1 MTERR
6 YSQIEREAL
15 GCVWAVERLHNYLF
29 GIKFT
34 LLTHN
39 KPLPSM
45 FDPYSSKVLPPRI
58 QRLAWRLHQYSFRIQ
73 HIAGNANTADSLSR
87 LPSKQ
92 NDCSDTGFV
101 CENYVRFVYM
111 SNMLDL
117 QAVTLSD
124 MTCETSKD
132 VTLSKL
138 LAQIQTGKWSRD
150 ADLEP
155 YSRIKD
161 ELSIFEGVILRGNR
175 IVVPQ
180 SLRKQILSLAHE
192 MHQGI
197 VKTKQ
202 FLRTRFFWPGMD
214 DATEKMIKNCQA
226 CVVNQPLNKY
236 TPLQPTPLP
245 RGPWVKGAVDLVGP
259 VDGKF
264 ILIYIDYY
272 SSYPEAYILKEITS
286 REVIKA
292 LTDIFARFGFP
303 EELVSDNGKQF
314 ISEEFEA
321 FLKSC
326 GIRHIR
332 VSPYYARSNG
342 KLEGFHRYLKTNFR
356 AVISEGKSW
365 QKELPKILMTYRAS
379 PHQICGKSPGMLLF
393 NHEIRTKVPH
403 IESNSNTAA
412 SALDLDHRSKCSLYQ
427 AKLKD
432 YHDTKQHASP
442 HNFSVGDVVFCA
454 NMKPNKLD
462 SKFSLAKHVIIE
474 TKRGTRSV

>member
-1 MTERR
+1 
-6 YSQIEREAL
+6 
-15 GCVWAVERLHNYLF
+15 
-29 GIKFT
+29 
-34 LLTHN
+34 
-39 KPLPSM
+39 M
-45 FDPYSSKVLPPRI
+45 FDPYSSKILPPRI

-111 SNMLDL
+111 STMSDL

-124 MTCETSKD
+124 MRCETSKD

-138 LAQIQTGKWSRD
+138 LAQIQNGKWSRD
-150 ADLEP
+150 TDLEP

-180 SLRKQILSLAHE
+180 SLRKQILSLADE
-192 MHQGI
+192 THQGI

-264 ILIYIDYY
+264 ILTYIDYY

-342 KLEGFHRYLKTNFR
+342 KLERFHRYLKKNFR

-379 PHQICGKSPGMLLF
+379 PHQISGKSPSMLLF

-412 SALDLDHRSKCSLYQ
+412 SALDRDHRSKCSLY
-427 AKLKD
+427 KKK
-432 YHDTKQHASP
+432 YHTCVLLMRP
-442 HNFSVGDVVFCA
+442 
-454 NMKPNKLD
+454 
-462 SKFSLAKHVIIE
+462 
-474 TKRGTRSV
+474 R